1 MHTSC
6 KLCMYQGLKVI
17 MTFLFS
23 RQKKKKVR
31 SRPILFR
38 QYLYSFVFASYFSGG
53 SNSKQIRGWQK
64 RACTMYIH
72 SRLAQNSALWYSK
85 VSRYNNR
92 VELCTSYLI
101 RTFSNFFLGWNRN
114 LTTLPTG
121 FLIRYFEYQFIP
133 VWKFKEV

>member
-1 MHTSC
+1 
-6 KLCMYQGLKVI
+6 MYQGLKVI
-17 MTFLFS
+17 MTFLSS

-72 SRLAQNSALWYSK
+72 SRLAQNRAPCGIAKYQDIIIGL
-85 VSRYNNR
+85 
-92 VELCTSYLI
+92 
-101 RTFSNFFLGWNRN
+101 NFV
-114 LTTLPTG
+114 LPT
-121 FLIRYFEYQFIP
+121 
-133 VWKFKEV
+133 